1 MAVVSW
7 RQVTSLSNDTV
18 KAARALHMRKAR
30 DETGEFLAE
39 GLKII
44 TEAVEQGVAPRVLMF
59 GRAAASHPLLIR
71 AAEATVADGGEVI
84 EVTPEILE
92 KVARRENAQ
101 PAVAI
106 FRQSYQTLHQ
116 LNPASNGC
124 WVAMQQ
130 VRDPGNLGTIMHEE
144 GFFRTEEE
152 HARYVADL
160 YALHED
166 RGRMDL
172 AWRFGLDRQV
182 LDTDTRLTE
191 IRNFINL
198 RVKPAKSARGRA

>member
-1 MAVVSW
+1 VFDAPAVHLDIVGTLPADCT
-7 RQVTSLSNDTV
+7 VLASNDLTPV
-18 KAARALHMRKAR
+18 QAAEIRH
-30 DETGEFLAE
+30 DGGVFWGVQYHPEFSLAE
-39 GLKII
+39 L
-44 TEAVEQGVAPRVLMF
+44 
-59 GRAAASHPLLIR
+59 AS
-71 AAEATVADGGEVI
+71 
-84 EVTPEILE
+84 IL
-92 KVARRENAQ
+92 
-101 PAVAI
+101 
-106 FRQSYQTLHQ
+106 
-116 LNPASNGC
+116 
-124 WVAMQQ
+124 
-130 VRDPGNLGTIMHEE
+130 GNLGTIMHEE

-152 HARYVADL
+152 HARYVSDL